1 MHGTGFLNQSPP
13 PLFPVALEACH
24 AQLHLSS
31 SSCWAATWKT
41 QQGTGRILYHQDRGE
56 GIVCWF
62 CQEMR
67 PSWERKVVVGTRVLT
82 NPQGSS
88 KFIYLPQVLKSA
100 FLAVCFGQDSFLLA
114 LIQPLFVYTSGR
126 GTSLASCSFTCGAA
140 AWSRE
145 GRPAP
150 SDGPAVC
157 GLSARIMRNIVWLP
171 SVTGNSVFAG
181 WVTVRR
187 LHSVTPEDMGWASAW
202 FMWQH
207 SGYKKNVV
215 HPQHTVRLPS

>member
-1 MHGTGFLNQSPP
+1 MFWTGFLS
-13 PLFPVALEACH
+13 
-24 AQLHLSS
+24 
-31 SSCWAATWKT
+31 
-41 QQGTGRILYHQDRGE
+41 IQD
-56 GIVCWF
+56 
-62 CQEMR
+62 
-67 PSWERKVVVGTRVLT
+67 P
-82 NPQGSS
+82 
-88 KFIYLPQVLKSA
+88 
-100 FLAVCFGQDSFLLA
+100 FLLA

-140 AWSRE
+140 ARSRE

-207 SGYKKNVV
+207 SGYKKKCGPSPAHSKTPFLEKQCDSCSLSIHCQFIFSVLEK
-215 HPQHTVRLPS
+215 RLHFSLLPFP